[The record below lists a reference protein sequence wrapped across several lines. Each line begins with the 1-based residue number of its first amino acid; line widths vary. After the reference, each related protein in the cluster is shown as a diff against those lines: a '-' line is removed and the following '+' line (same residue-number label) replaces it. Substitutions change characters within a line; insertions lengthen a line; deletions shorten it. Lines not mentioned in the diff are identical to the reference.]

1 LVARKYRENINM
13 EKIFK
18 AIRAILSN
26 FFKKDKEQDWAR
38 DQILKMAKLGGR
50 LIL

>member
-1 LVARKYRENINM
+1 MK
-13 EKIFK
+13 KIVEL
-18 AIRAILSN
+18 IRAILSV
-26 FFKKDKEQDWAR
+26 FFKKEKEQDWAR